1 MLIVFEILGNID
13 YRFEKHIT
21 MSSFEAKSI
30 EAAIE
35 KKGKIPDMF
44 MVLDINAWMQGLLFV
59 QFDLH
64 PFDPF

>member
-1 MLIVFEILGNID
+1 MP
-13 YRFEKHIT
+13 
-21 MSSFEAKSI
+21 SFEAKSI